1 MKLLLIEDNPIWQT
15 KLEIILVEL
24 NFCEIEICDNLE
36 TAEKYLSQSSPDLI
50 IADIVLGDELIFDLF
65 KNDTYKHIPCLF
77 VTSHEETE
85 LYQLSKAIPD
95 SFFLIKPF
103 HKLTVLSAIDKV
115 MLHHKKMTPLN
126 KSGIEVKGQYGE
138 KIFLEPTHVV
148 YLKSELNYCLIKTPK
163 NQFLLKASLIQI
175 KEKLGADI
183 IQIHKTYMVNKNHI
197 KNIFL
202 QKMKIETECG
212 TLPLGRLFKPQ
223 IINFMKEKVVL

>member
-15 KLEIILVEL
+15 KLEMILVEL
-24 NFCEIEICDNLE
+24 NYCEIDLCENIE
-36 TAEKYLSQSSPDLI
+36 GAEKYLSHTIPDLI

-65 KNDTYKHIPCLF
+65 KNDTHKHIPCLF

-85 LYQLSKAIPD
+85 LYQLSKEIPD

-115 MLHHKKMTPLN
+115 LQHHKKLIPLN
-126 KSGIEVKGQYGE
+126 QFGVEVKGPYGE
-138 KIFLEPTHVV
+138 KIFLKPEQVV
-148 YLKSELNYCLIKTPK
+148 YSKSELNYCLIKTPK
-163 NQFLLKASLIQI
+163 NQFLLKASLIHL
-175 KEKLGADI
+175 KEKLGPDI
-183 IQIHKTYMVNKNHI
+183 IQIHKTYMVNKNYI

-212 TLPLGRLFKPQ
+212 TLPIGRLFKAQ